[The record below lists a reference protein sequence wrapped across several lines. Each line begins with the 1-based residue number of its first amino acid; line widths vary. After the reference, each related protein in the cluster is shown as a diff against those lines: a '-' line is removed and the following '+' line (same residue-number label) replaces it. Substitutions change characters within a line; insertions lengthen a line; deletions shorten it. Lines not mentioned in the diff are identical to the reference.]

1 MSRESEKQLAATKA
15 AILVHEGM
23 RVGLGTGST
32 VAYFI
37 GALAQRRVKV
47 VLVAT
52 SPASEQAAKALGLEV
67 EPFDESGRLDLAI
80 DGADQITS
88 DGWLVK
94 GAGGALTREKI
105 VAASADRFVVI
116 ADSTKLVESLHAPV
130 PLELLAFGLSST
142 LVRLAPCALRGVPAS
157 PDAGVIADYLG
168 EVHDPSALAS
178 RLASTPGVVE
188 HGLFG
193 PDLVSEV
200 YVGVGE
206 SVRRIVVRGEHE

>member
-1 MSRESEKQLAATKA
+1 VSRESEKQLAATKA

-130 PLELLAFGLSST
+130 PLELLAFGLS
-142 LVRLAPCALRGVPAS
+142 
-157 PDAGVIADYLG
+157 
-168 EVHDPSALAS
+168 
-178 RLASTPGVVE
+178 
-188 HGLFG
+188 
-193 PDLVSEV
+193 
-200 YVGVGE
+200 
-206 SVRRIVVRGEHE
+206 

>member
-67 EPFDESGRLDLAI
+67 EPFDESGRLDH
-80 DGADQITS
+80 QR
-88 DGWLVK
+88 WLV
-94 GAGGALTREKI
+94 G
-105 VAASADRFVVI
+105 
-116 ADSTKLVESLHAPV
+116 
-130 PLELLAFGLSST
+130 
-142 LVRLAPCALRGVPAS
+142 
-157 PDAGVIADYLG
+157 
-168 EVHDPSALAS
+168 
-178 RLASTPGVVE
+178 
-188 HGLFG
+188 
-193 PDLVSEV
+193 
-200 YVGVGE
+200 
-206 SVRRIVVRGEHE
+206 

>member
-105 VAASADRFVVI
+105 VAASARRFVVI
-116 ADSTKLVESLHAPV
+116 A
-130 PLELLAFGLSST
+130 
-142 LVRLAPCALRGVPAS
+142 
-157 PDAGVIADYLG
+157 
-168 EVHDPSALAS
+168 SA
-178 RLASTPGVVE
+178 RASTPGAPRLWPV
-188 HGLFG
+188 LDPG
-193 PDLVSEV
+193 PAGAVRAAW
-200 YVGVGE
+200 GPRE
-206 SVRRIVVRGEHE
+206 SRRGRDCRLLR